1 MPTSITRLAVLKSA
15 FGAPSP
21 FKAVA
26 AVFGLALLAACGNA
40 PDAPTTDEATAA
52 PAAEHDVVETGP
64 EQAVRLKYEA
74 AKEAGYDHPGEKVY
88 AERCASCHDKAEAMR
103 APNFAAL
110 QATSPP
116 QLRYALTQGK
126 MKQQSAGLDDT
137 DIAFLIQYL
146 SPGGTE
152 GYVVPEA
159 AKCETTDISFETI
172 PVSHWGGT
180 PDGARHYSAEQ
191 TSLTLADAKDGLELA
206 WAFGFPE
213 ATSAR
218 SAPVITDDTLF
229 VSANSGHVFALN
241 RETGCIKWHQY
252 FETSLRGPL
261 TYGTVKGAPALFF
274 SDVSL
279 VVHALDAKSGDLL
292 WKKKTAISDMNMG
305 TGGPAVSGNTLFVP
319 MSAIDVGAAM
329 NPEYECCKGHG
340 AVVALNTDT
349 GETLWTT
356 HMTPDPEPTTLSSVG
371 TQLYG
376 PSGAPVWSTPAVD
389 AKNGRIYIGTG
400 ENTSAPATDTSDAMI
415 ALDMKT
421 GEIIWKFQATE
432 NDMFNMACSPL
443 RGSGPNCPEPA
454 GPDYDFGGGLSMATL
469 TDGREVVV
477 GGQKSGDVHV
487 VDAAT
492 GENLWTTKISAG
504 SALGGIH
511 WGVTVSGGQVYAP
524 SSDPDFPIPGY
535 SPKPGLTALDLETGE
550 ILWAHKAER
559 DCKMNFADRGKADT
573 PWPDCVF
580 AYGYSAAPASTDEF
594 VTLGALD
601 GKLKIFDAKT
611 GDIVWMYDTK
621 REFETLNGIS
631 AHGGAIDS
639 VAPVMA
645 GDMLYA
651 QSGYSVFSQM
661 PGNVLLAFR
670 PKSKD

>member
-1 MPTSITRLAVLKSA
+1 MSNITSR
-15 FGAPSP
+15 F
-21 FKAVA
+21 A
-26 AVFGLALLAACGNA
+26 AVITAIATPQHLKI
-40 PDAPTTDEATAA
+40 ATAA
-52 PAAEHDVVETGP
+52 LGAALITACGGASDANSQAEDVATPAVEHEAAETGI
-64 EQAVRLKYEA
+64 EQGIRLKYEA

-88 AERCASCHDKAEAMR
+88 AERCATCHDKAEAMR
-103 APNFAAL
+103 APSFSAL
-110 QATSPP
+110 QNTSPP
-116 QLRYALTQGK
+116 QLKYALTQGK
-126 MKQQSAGLDDT
+126 MKQQSVGLDDT

-146 SPGGTE
+146 SPGGTA
-152 GYVVPEA
+152 GYEAPEE
-159 AKCETTDISFETI
+159 AKCASADISFNEI
-172 PVSHWGGT
+172 PVSHWGGD
-180 PDGARHYSAEQ
+180 PDGARHYGADK

-213 ATSAR
+213 STSAR
-218 SAPVITDDTLF
+218 SAPIITDDTMF
-229 VSANSGHVFALN
+229 VAANSGHIFALD

-252 FETSLRGPL
+252 YETNLRGPL
-261 TYGTVKGAPALFF
+261 TYGTVNDAPALFF
-274 SDVSL
+274 LDVS
-279 VVHALDAKSGDLL
+279 VAVHALDAKTGELL

-305 TGGPAVSGNTLFVP
+305 TGGPAVSGNQLFVP
-319 MSAIDVGAAM
+319 LSAIDVGAAM

-356 HMTPDPEPTTLSSVG
+356 HMTEDPVPTTLSSVG

-400 ENTSAPATDTSDAMI
+400 ENTSAPATGTSDAMM

-421 GEIIWKFQATE
+421 GEILWTFQATA
-432 NDMFNMACSPL
+432 NDMYNMSCSPF

-454 GPDYDFGGGLSMATL
+454 GPDYDFGGGLSFAAL
-469 TDGREVVV
+469 ADGREVVV

-492 GENLWTTKISAG
+492 GENLWTTKISSG

-511 WGVTVSGGQVYAP
+511 WGLTVSDGRVYAP
-524 SSDPDFPIPGY
+524 ASDPAFPGY
-535 SPKPGLTALDLETGE
+535 DAKPGLTSLDLETGE
-550 ILWAHKAER
+550 VLWAHRAER
-559 DCKMNFADRGKADT
+559 DCEMSFADRGKET
-573 PWPDCVF
+573 SPWPECVF

-601 GKLKIFDAKT
+601 GKLKIFDAET
-611 GDIVWMYDTK
+611 GEVVWMYDTK
-621 REFETLNGIS
+621 REFVTLNGVS

-639 VAPVMA
+639 VAPVLA
-645 GDMLYA
+645 GNMLYT
-651 QSGYSVFSQM
+651 QSGYSAFSQM

-670 PKSKD
+670 PKSTKKD

>member
-1 MPTSITRLAVLKSA
+1 MPKSTSRLAALKSA
-15 FGAPSP
+15 IGAPMRL
-21 FKAVA
+21 KVTA
-26 AVFGLALLAACGNA
+26 AAFSAAILTACGGA
-40 PDAPTTDEATAA
+40 SDAPTAGEATAA
-52 PAAEHDVVETGP
+52 PAAEHEVVETGV
-64 EQAVRLKYEA
+64 EQATRLKYEA

-116 QLRYALTQGK
+116 QLKYALTQGK
-126 MKQQSAGLDDT
+126 MKQQSVGLDDT

-146 SPGGTE
+146 SPGGTA
-152 GYVVPEA
+152 GYEVPEE
-159 AKCETTDISFETI
+159 AKCASADISFNTV

-180 PDGARHYSAEQ
+180 PDGARHYSADQ
-191 TSLTLADAKDGLELA
+191 TSLTLADVKDGLELA
-206 WAFGFPE
+206 WSFGFPE
-213 ATSAR
+213 STSAR
-218 SAPVITDDTLF
+218 SAPVITDDTMF
-229 VSANSGHVFALN
+229 VAANSGHIFALN

-252 FETSLRGPL
+252 FETNLRGPL
-261 TYGTVKGAPALFF
+261 TYGTVKGEPALFF
-274 SDVSL
+274 ADVS
-279 VVHALDAKSGDLL
+279 VAVHALDAKTGELL
-292 WKKKTAISDMNMG
+292 WKKGTAVSDMNMG
-305 TGGPAVSGNTLFVP
+305 TGGPTVSGNQLFVP
-319 MSAIDVGAAM
+319 LSAIDVGAAM

-400 ENTSAPATDTSDAMI
+400 ENTSAPATDTSDAMM

-421 GEIIWKFQATE
+421 GDILWTFQATA
-432 NDMFNMACSPL
+432 NDMYNMSCSPF

-454 GPDYDFGGGLSMATL
+454 GPDYDFGGGLSMATFA
-469 TDGREVVV
+469 DGREVVV

-487 VDAAT
+487 VDAET
-492 GENLWTTKISAG
+492 GENLWTTKIASG

-511 WGVTVSGGQVYAP
+511 WGLTVSNGQVYAP
-524 SSDPDFPIPGY
+524 SSDPAFPIPGY
-535 SPKPGLTALDLETGE
+535 EAKPGLTALDLETGDV
-550 ILWAHKAER
+550 LWTHRAER
-559 DCKMNFADRGKADT
+559 GCETSFADRGKAGT
-573 PWPDCVF
+573 PWPECSF
-580 AYGYSAAPASTDEF
+580 AFAYSAAPASTNEF

-611 GDIVWMYDTK
+611 GEVVWMYDTK

-651 QSGYSVFSQM
+651 QSGYSAFSQM